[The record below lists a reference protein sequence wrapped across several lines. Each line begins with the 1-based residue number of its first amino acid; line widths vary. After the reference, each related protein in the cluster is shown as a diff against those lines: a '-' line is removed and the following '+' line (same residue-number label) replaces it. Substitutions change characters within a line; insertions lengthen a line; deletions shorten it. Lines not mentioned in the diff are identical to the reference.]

1 MRQIY
6 KKILESKIFIKKP
19 IVLCHIGSA
28 GANFQLW
35 QKIQKNSILISIDPN
50 VDCNKKNF
58 LQTRFVNKI
67 ISSKNGT
74 KNFYIT
80 KDPDCSSLLYPKKS
94 VFTNWYGAH
103 RFKLIKIKKVNVF
116 LLNSILKDLNIRYI
130 DWLVIDTQG
139 TDLSIFKSIA
149 KKIKSKISIVDLE
162 AVFFEFYKNVDKLS
176 DIFSYMQKYFEFK
189 DMNFG
194 YNYKV
199 KNNFIS
205 ILEKKV
211 LFRFDKPSKIYSNI
225 TFINKNNKSERIFLF
240 KIIYLILNNKFFE
253 AKSLLMLNK
262 RIKISQELIKII
274 NYRIIFNKI
283 MYFFL
288 IPFFFL
294 QKMYNKILIN
304 K

>member
-1 MRQIY
+1 M
-6 KKILESKIFIKKP
+6 K
-19 IVLCHIGSA
+19 
-28 GANFQLW
+28 
-35 QKIQKNSILISIDPN
+35 
-50 VDCNKKNF
+50 
-58 LQTRFVNKI
+58 
-67 ISSKNGT
+67 
-74 KNFYIT
+74 
-80 KDPDCSSLLYPKKS
+80 
-94 VFTNWYGAH
+94 
-103 RFKLIKIKKVNVF
+103 
-116 LLNSILKDLNIRYI
+116 
-130 DWLVIDTQG
+130 
-139 TDLSIFKSIA
+139 
-149 KKIKSKISIVDLE
+149 
-162 AVFFEFYKNVDKLS
+162 
-176 DIFSYMQKYFEFK
+176 KYFEFK

-288 IPFFFL
+288 IPFFFY
-294 QKMYNKILIN
+294 KKCIT
-304 K
+304 KF

>member
-28 GANFQLW
+28 GENFQLW

-116 LLNSILKDLNIRYI
+116 LLNSILKDLNIKYI

-139 TDLSIFKSIA
+139 TDLTIFKSIA

-162 AVFFEFYKNVDKLS
+162 AVIFEFYKNADKLS
-176 DIFSYMQKYFEFK
+176 DVFSYMQKYFEFK

-199 KNNFIS
+199 KNNNIS
-205 ILEKKV
+205 ILDKKV
-211 LFRFDKPSKIYSNI
+211 LFRFDNPSKIYSNI
-225 TFINKNNKSERIFLF
+225 TFINKDNKSERIFLF

-288 IPFFFL
+288 IPFFLL